1 MIIVEIPWIDP
12 LEAAAAMASQPRL
25 ALLDSAMPHETLG
38 RWSYLAAS
46 PFGLFQVVDGIA
58 RWNDAAIAGAPMEAL
73 RHLLRQHARPAMAGA
88 PPFTGGAIGNF
99 AYEAGHLFERFGSSV
114 PAAAPGSPQI
124 DLPFYDRLLAF
135 DTIEKRAFVIAPDQA
150 CAERLV
156 EGLEAKPRQASAPSA
171 LTWRDSRSR
180 SEYEAEVARVVAYIR
195 DGDIFQAN
203 LSHRFSA
210 TPQHGADPLATYL
223 ALRRSN
229 PAPFAA
235 LLVDGERFIAS
246 TSPERFLR
254 LDAGQDGGRVEARP
268 IKGTKRRC
276 AHAAMDIAIAQSL
289 ARSEKDRAENIMIV
303 DLLRNDLS
311 RVCEAGSVEVPLLC
325 GIETYASVHHLT
337 SAVTGRLKAGLDVTD
352 LIAATFPGGS
362 ITGAPKIRAME
373 IIGELEREPRGA
385 YCGAIGWIG
394 FDGAADLNI
403 AIRTLSYDGKD
414 LSVRAGGGIT
424 LLSDPFAEYD
434 ETLAKA
440 ERLIAAFEDPARAEE
455 AA

>member
-46 PFGLFQVVDGIA
+46 PFGQFQVVDGVA
-58 RWNDAAIAGAPMEAL
+58 RWNDAVIDGRPMEAL
-73 RHLLRQHARPAMAGA
+73 RHLLRQHARPTMPGA
-88 PPFTGGAIGNF
+88 PPFTGGAIGSF
-99 AYEAGHLFERFGSSV
+99 AYEAGHLFERFGPSV
-114 PAAAPGSPQI
+114 PSAAPGVPQI
-124 DLPFYDRLLAF
+124 DLPFYDHLLAF
-135 DTIEKRAFVIAPDQA
+135 DAIEKRAFAIAPNQA
-150 CAERLV
+150 GIERLV
-156 EGLEAKPRQASAPSA
+156 EGLEAQPHRTSAPRA
-171 LTWRDSRSR
+171 LTWHDSRSR
-180 SEYEAEVARVVAYIR
+180 SEYEAEVARVVGYIR

-210 TPQHGADPLATYL
+210 TPQQGADPLATYL

-235 LLVDGERFIAS
+235 LLVDGSNFIAS

-254 LDAGQDGGRVEARP
+254 LDAGGVEARP

-276 AHAAMDIAIAQSL
+276 AHPAMDIAIAQSL

-311 RVCEAGSVEVPLLC
+311 RVCDAGSVEVPLLC

-337 SAVTGRLKAGLDVTD
+337 SAVTGRLKEGLDVTD

>member
-12 LEAAAAMASQPRL
+12 PQAAAAMAAQPRL
-25 ALLDSAMPHETLG
+25 AWLDSAMPHASLG

-46 PFGLFQVVDGIA
+46 PFGQFRVTDGVA
-58 RWNDAAIAGAPMEAL
+58 SWNGAALDGKPMQAL
-73 RHLLRQHARPAMAGA
+73 RDLLWQHARPPIAGA
-88 PPFTGGAIGNF
+88 PPFTGGAIGSF
-99 AYEAGHLFERFGSSV
+99 SYEAGHLFERLAPPV
-114 PAAAPGSPQI
+114 PAPPAGTPQV

-135 DTIEKRAFVIAPDQA
+135 DMLDKRTFAIAPDQA
-150 CAERLV
+150 GIDQLV
-156 EGLEAKPRQASAPSA
+156 AGLAAPA
-171 LTWRDSRSR
+171 HAAAAPAGLIWRDSRSR
-180 SEYEAEVARVVAYIR
+180 SDYEAEVARVVAYIR

-210 TPQHGADPLATYL
+210 TPRGGADPLATYL

-235 LLVDGERFIAS
+235 LLVDGINFIAS

-254 LDAGQDGGRVEARP
+254 LDGGKVEARP
-268 IKGTKRRC
+268 IKGTKRRTS
-276 AHAAMDIAIAQSL
+276 HPTMDLAIAQSL

-311 RVCEAGSVEVPLLC
+311 RVCEAGSIEVPMLC

-337 SAVTGRLKAGLDVTD
+337 SAVTGRLKPGLGVTE

-403 AIRTLSYDGKD
+403 AIRTLTYDGQD
-414 LSVRAGGGIT
+414 LSVRAGGAIT

-440 ERLIAAFEDPARAEE
+440 ERLVAAFEDAARAEE

>member
-1 MIIVEIPWIDP
+1 MIIVEIPWFDP

-46 PFGLFQVVDGIA
+46 PFGRFQVVDGVA
-58 RWNDAAIAGAPMEAL
+58 RWNDAAIDGSPMEAL
-73 RHLLRQHARPAMAGA
+73 RHLLRQYARPPLPGA
-88 PPFTGGAIGNF
+88 PPFSGGAIGSF
-99 AYEAGHLFERFGSSV
+99 TYEAGHLFERFGPSV
-114 PAAAPGSPQI
+114 PPAAPGVPQI
-124 DLPFYDRLLAF
+124 DLPFYDHLLAF
-135 DTIEKRAFVIAPDQA
+135 DTIEKRAFAIAPNQA
-150 CAERLV
+150 GIERLV
-156 EGLEAKPRQASAPSA
+156 EGLEAQPHRASAPRA

-180 SEYEAEVARVVAYIR
+180 SEYEAEVARVVGYIR

-210 TPQHGADPLATYL
+210 TPQDGADPLATYL

-235 LLVDGERFIAS
+235 LLVDGTGFIAS

-254 LDAGQDGGRVEARP
+254 LDAGRVEARP

-276 AHAAMDIAIAQSL
+276 THPAMDIAIAQSL

-311 RVCEAGSVEVPLLC
+311 RVCDAGSVEVPLLC

-337 SAVTGRLKAGLDVTD
+337 SAVTGRLKQGLDVTD

>member
-46 PFGLFQVVDGIA
+46 PFGRFQVVDGVA
-58 RWNDAAIAGAPMEAL
+58 RWNDAVVDGRPMEAL
-73 RHLLRQHARPAMAGA
+73 RHLLRQYARPTLPGA
-88 PPFTGGAIGNF
+88 PPFSGGAIGSF
-99 AYEAGHLFERFGSSV
+99 AYEAGHLFERFGPSV
-114 PAAAPGSPQI
+114 PSAAPGVPQI
-124 DLPFYDRLLAF
+124 DLPFYDHLLAF
-135 DTIEKRAFVIAPDQA
+135 DAIEKRAFAIAPNQEGI
-150 CAERLV
+150 ERLV
-156 EGLEAKPRQASAPSA
+156 EGLEAQPHRTSAPRA
-171 LTWRDSRSR
+171 LTWHDSRSR
-180 SEYEAEVARVVAYIR
+180 SEYEAEVARVVGYIR

-210 TPQHGADPLATYL
+210 TPQQGADPLATYL

-235 LLVDGERFIAS
+235 LLVDGSNFIAS

-254 LDAGQDGGRVEARP
+254 LDAGGVEARP

-276 AHAAMDIAIAQSL
+276 AHPAMDIAIAQSL

-311 RVCEAGSVEVPLLC
+311 RVCDAGSVEVPLLC

-337 SAVTGRLKAGLDVTD
+337 SAVTGRLKEGLDVTD

>member
-12 LEAAAAMASQPRL
+12 LEATAAMADQPRL

-46 PFGLFQVVDGIA
+46 PFGRFKVVDGIA
-58 RWNDAAIAGAPMEAL
+58 HWNDAAIDGRPMEAL
-73 RHLLRQHARPAMAGA
+73 RQLLRQHARPAVPGA
-88 PPFTGGAIGNF
+88 PPFTGGAIGSF
-99 AYEAGHLFERFGSSV
+99 AYEAGHLFERFGPSV

-135 DTIEKRAFVIAPDQA
+135 DTLDKRAFAIAPNQA
-150 CAERLV
+150 GIEQLV
-156 EGLEAKPRQASAPSA
+156 EGLEARPPRAPAPRA

-180 SEYEAEVARVVAYIR
+180 SEYEGEVARVVGYIR

-235 LLVDGERFIAS
+235 LLVDGTSFIAS
-246 TSPERFLR
+246 TSPERFLH
-254 LDAGQDGGRVEARP
+254 LDAGRVEARP

-276 AHAAMDIAIAQSL
+276 THPAMDIAIAQSL

-311 RVCEAGSVEVPLLC
+311 RVCQAGSVEVPVLC

-352 LIAATFPGGS
+352 LISATFPGGS

-403 AIRTLSYDGKD
+403 AIRTLTYDGKE

-440 ERLIAAFEDPARAEE
+440 ERLIAAFEDPAPAE
-455 AA
+455 AAA

>member
-1 MIIVEIPWIDP
+1 MIVLEIPWTDP
-12 LEAAAAMASQPRL
+12 VEAAAALADQPRL
-25 ALLDSAMPHETLG
+25 ALLDSAMPHESLG

-46 PFGLFQVVDGIA
+46 PFGRFRVVDGTA
-58 RWNDAAIAGAPMEAL
+58 FWNEEALAEAPMAAL
-73 RHLLRQHARPAMAGA
+73 RAVLHRHARPPCPGA
-88 PPFTGGAIGNF
+88 PPFAGGAIGSI
-99 AYEAGHLFERFGSSV
+99 AYEAGHLFENFGTDV
-114 PAAAPGSPQI
+114 PPAAKGSAQI

-135 DTIEKRAFVIAPDQA
+135 NLAERRAFAIAPDEAGAQA
-150 CAERLV
+150 LY
-156 EGLEAKPRQASAPSA
+156 RQLQHAPKRGRA
-171 LTWRDSRSR
+171 PTGLTWRDSRSR
-180 SEYEAEVARVVAYIR
+180 PEYEAEVARVVGYIR
-195 DGDIFQAN
+195 EGDIFQAN

-210 TPQHGADPLATYL
+210 TPPGGADALAAYR

-229 PAPFAA
+229 PATFAA

-254 LDAGQDGGRVEARP
+254 LDAGFVEARP
-268 IKGTKRRC
+268 IKGTKRRSTHP
-276 AHAAMDIAIAQSL
+276 ALDAAIAQSL
-289 ARSEKDRAENIMIV
+289 AGSEKDRAENIMIV

-311 RVCEAGSVEVPLLC
+311 RVCEAGSIEVPVLC

-337 SAVTGRLKAGLDVTD
+337 SVVTGRLKAGRDVTD

-373 IIGELEREPRGA
+373 IIGELEREPRGI

-403 AIRTLSYDGKD
+403 AIRTLTFDGRE
-414 LSVRAGGGIT
+414 LHVRAGGGIT
-424 LLSDPFAEYD
+424 LLSDPFSEYD

-440 ERLIAAFEDPARAEE
+440 ERLLAAFDDPAREE
-455 AA
+455 AAA